1 MLHSVQITY
10 GASSTMSSSKVW
22 FITGASRGFGRVWT
36 EAALKRGDRVV
47 ATARDPEALDE
58 LAKTHGNA
66 VRVLPLDVTDRD
78 AVFEA
83 VNQAH
88 RHFKRLDVVLCNAG
102 YGYMGAIEE
111 LEHEQVKANFDTNVF
126 GTLSVVQAA
135 LPILRAQGS
144 GHVLTV
150 SSIGGVI
157 GFPTG
162 GSYTASKFVIE
173 AMSEALAGEVAAFG
187 IKVTII
193 EPGHFATEFR
203 SSVQSAPVIV
213 AYDSIRQA
221 IRSSF
226 KPGDVGDPAA
236 TAAAILEAVD
246 ANEPPLRLVLG
257 SSTIPKFR
265 AVYATRLSN
274 WDKWEAVSNAAQG
287 EQHA

>member
-1 MLHSVQITY
+1 
-10 GASSTMSSSKVW
+10 MSSSKVW
-22 FITGASRGFGRVWT
+22 FITGASRGFGRVWA
-36 EAALKRGDRVV
+36 EAALNRGDKVV
-47 ATARDPEALDE
+47 ATARDPRALDE
-58 LAKTHGNA
+58 LAQTHGDA
-66 VRVLPLDVTDRD
+66 VLVLPLDVTNRET
-78 AVFEA
+78 VLEV

-88 RHFKRLDVVLCNAG
+88 QHFGRLDVILCNAG

-135 LPILRAQGS
+135 LPILRQQRS

-162 GSYTASKFVIE
+162 GGYTASKFAIE

-203 SSVQSAPVIV
+203 SSVRSPKVIE
-213 AYDSIRQA
+213 AYDPIRQA

-226 KPGDVGDPAA
+226 KPDDFGDPAA
-236 TAAAILEAVD
+236 TAAAIFDAVD
-246 ANEPPLRLVLG
+246 AEDPPLRLVLG
-257 SSTIPKFR
+257 STTIAKFR
-265 AVYATRLSN
+265 AVYAARLSN
-274 WDKWEAVSNAAQG
+274 WGKWEAVSNAAQG
-287 EQHA
+287 R